1 MLEEKRSIHET
12 LKRKIGNIRS
22 LIERNRISKG
32 KKCIGFPF
40 LVVEPAGID
49 GTRLDLQMQKDCHK
63 LSVASNHE
71 VTIHGVLGVV
81 SMIGGLRDANLF

>member
-12 LKRKIGNIRS
+12 LRKKISNIRV
-22 LIERNRISKG
+22 LIDRNRKSKG
-32 KKCIGFPF
+32 KKCISFPF
-40 LVVEPAGID
+40 LVVEPANVD

-71 VTIHGVLGVV
+71 VTIHGDLEVV
-81 SMIGGLRDANLF
+81 ALISGPRDSDLF